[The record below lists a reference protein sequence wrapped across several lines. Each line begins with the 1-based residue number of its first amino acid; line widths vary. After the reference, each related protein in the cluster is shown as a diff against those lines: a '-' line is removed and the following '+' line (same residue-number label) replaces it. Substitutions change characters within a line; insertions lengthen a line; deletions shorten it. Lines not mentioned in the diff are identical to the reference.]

1 MSIKLKKGYIKWE
14 DMEKKWMKDPKFVR
28 AWEKVEPEYQLA
40 RAIIGARIKRKLT
53 QAQLAKKIG
62 SKQPVISRIEAM
74 TELPNISLLKRLAQ
88 ALDSR
93 LEIRF
98 LAK

>member
-1 MSIKLKKGYIKWE
+1 MKTKLINWRE
-14 DMEKKWMKDPKFVR
+14 LEKKWMKDPKFVR

-40 RAIIGARIKRKLT
+40 RAIIGARLKRKLT
-53 QAQLAKKIG
+53 QSQLAKKIG